1 MIIFKDKVHHM
12 WLPSLPL
19 QKKQKIMFNES
30 VDNTRK
36 DLVCLKL
43 YKYTL
48 AGMLSYVGYDKLKL
62 YDLS

>member
-1 MIIFKDKVHHM
+1 
-12 WLPSLPL
+12 
-19 QKKQKIMFNES
+19 MFNES

-36 DLVCLKL
+36 DLVRLKL

-48 AGMLSYVGYDKLKL
+48 AGKLSCVGYDKLKL